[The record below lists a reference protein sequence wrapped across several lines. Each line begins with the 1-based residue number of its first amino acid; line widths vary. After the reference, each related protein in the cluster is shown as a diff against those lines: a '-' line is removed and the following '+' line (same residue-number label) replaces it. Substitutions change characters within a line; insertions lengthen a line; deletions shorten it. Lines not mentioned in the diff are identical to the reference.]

1 VTQGNEWPHTG
12 GQPGGA
18 NQNHAAGGISTVSSL
33 SDPANNLLY
42 AALDLAAEGWLSSRA
57 SGGAM
62 TPSGHS
68 RSTGTMVPL
77 ATPPDHRLVDP
88 LAAGN
93 DRRPGARIVDRGRF

>member
-42 AALDLAAEGWLSSRA
+42 AALDLAAEGWAVFPCKWWGDDAKRPLTLNGHHGATRDPTRSPP
-57 SGGAM
+57 GG
-62 TPSGHS
+62 P
-68 RSTGTMVPL
+68 
-77 ATPPDHRLVDP
+77 
-88 LAAGN
+88 AG
-93 DRRPGARIVDRGRF
+93 RRQ